1 MAIEKQINVDQI
13 EVTSNGVVQV
23 RTATNIVEDGA
34 IISQSFHRHIVAPG
48 NDYSAEDD
56 RVKAICQVTHTPE
69 VIAAFA
75 AQSVNQGV

>member
-48 NDYSAEDD
+48 SDYSAEDD
-56 RVKAICQVTHTPE
+56 RVKAICAVTHTPE
-69 VIAAFA
+69 VIAAFN

>member
-1 MAIEKQINVDQI
+1 MAIEKQVKVDQI

-48 NDYSAEDD
+48 SDYSAEDA
-56 RVKAICQVTHTPE
+56 RVQAICAAAHTDD
-69 VIAAFA
+69 VVAAYQAAIAAA
-75 AQSVNQGV
+75 GV

>member
-1 MAIEKQINVDQI
+1 MAIEKQTNVDQI

>member
-1 MAIEKQINVDQI
+1 MAIEKQTNVDQI

-56 RVKAICQVTHTPE
+56 RVKAICKVTHTPE
-69 VIAAFA
+69 VIAAFN